1 MPDFLSLRSKQCNLL
16 CLPFQK
22 CQEILTL
29 FQNLSKVS
37 RIRDTSFQVGGA
49 PIKVCN
55 SLINDVI
62 TFTAKED
69 FAVKAI
75 IRNPKVLAAE
85 LAELTGVKQ
94 RQAQR
99 IIAALKQ
106 KVGLFRDDGGKAGHG
121 IFPRTDIVYPRAL
134 VTCYDKL
141 AAATGKH
148 RDTIKA
154 YMKRLRTELH
164 LIARSGSNKSGHWRI
179 SCKCVRRNNYD

>member
-37 RIRDTSFQVGGA
+37 RIRDTSFRVGGA

-106 KVGLFRDDGGKAGHG
+106 KLDMAFSLERILF
-121 IFPRTDIVYPRAL
+121 TRAPSSHVMTSWL
-134 VTCYDKL
+134 RQLASTVT
-141 AAATGKH
+141 
-148 RDTIKA
+148 R
-154 YMKRLRTELH
+154 
-164 LIARSGSNKSGHWRI
+164 
-179 SCKCVRRNNYD
+179 